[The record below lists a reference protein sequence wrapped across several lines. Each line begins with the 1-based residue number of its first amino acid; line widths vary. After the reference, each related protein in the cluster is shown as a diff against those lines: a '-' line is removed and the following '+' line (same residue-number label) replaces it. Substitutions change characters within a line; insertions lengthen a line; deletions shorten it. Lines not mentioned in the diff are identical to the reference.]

1 MSRID
6 ELKKQYPELNVS
18 FLDIFK
24 NLDTTKTYKYVPL
37 FCKLFAKRLN
47 LQNNNLS
54 EKLSDVRLRY
64 ESSLINRGIS
74 TIDLTDNELF
84 TYSIFVEYF
93 PTEMFS
99 TLKEFMYYMEK
110 HQIENNDVTSYSSI
124 DEIRSVITLAS
135 MKELTKELE
144 GQVIKEFEDEIWV
157 AVRPLTFEASAKYG
171 TGTRWCTTYQA
182 EKNYFERYWRGGIL
196 CYFINKKT
204 GYKFA
209 GYRSLPDREMSFWNS
224 SDNRVD
230 YLDLE
235 IEDYMFTKIRKIFSS
250 EFTNKNLSSDEI
262 QDLVHKECIEA
273 YEHLKKEVDYEP
285 VPVQVPLEQLFEDIP
300 NEPNAALREAAERY
314 NEMRNVTM
322 TAAPI
327 YEQSEARIVPIRG

>member
-18 FLDIFK
+18 LLDIIV
-24 NLDTTKTYKYVPL
+24 NLDTSKTYKYAPL
-37 FCKLFAKRLN
+37 FCKLIAKRLN
-47 LQNNNLS
+47 LKNNNPN
-54 EKLSDVRLRY
+54 ENYIDVKLRY

-74 TIDLTDNELF
+74 TINLTDNELF
-84 TYSIFVEYF
+84 VYNMLMEYF
-93 PTEMFS
+93 PTEIFS
-99 TLKEFMYYMEK
+99 TIKEFMYFMDK
-110 HQIENNDVTSYSSI
+110 NQIENKDVTSYSTI
-124 DEIRSVITLAS
+124 DEIRGAITLAS

-144 GQVIKEFEDEIWV
+144 GQVIKEYEDEVWV
-157 AVRPLTFEASAKYG
+157 AVRPLTFQASVKYG
-171 TGTRWCTTYQA
+171 AGTRWCTTYQA

-209 GYRSLPDREMSFWNS
+209 GYRSLPDREMSFWNAA
-224 SDNRVD
+224 DNRVD

-235 IEDYMFTKIRKIFSS
+235 IEDYMFNKIRKIFSS

-273 YEHLKKEVDYEP
+273 YEKKEVLVEQDIP
-285 VPVQVPLEQLFEDIP
+285 QLEQLVA
-300 NEPNAALREAAERY
+300 NEPQPMDGPNQVLINAAHRY
-314 NEMRNVTM
+314 RTM
-322 TAAPI
+322 TAVPRFEEPEVPI
-327 YEQSEARIVPIRG
+327 IPIRG